1 MSLVKSFVFSGV
13 KRWEKGL
20 FGTTRSLFVFIC
32 TSQCGSVQPVHFALC
47 LGSPGQRKQCFPFGF
62 HQGWG
67 CSVEAKVVR
76 AIVPEADTCR
86 YCRGKGH

>member
-13 KRWEKGL
+13 KRWEKVL
-20 FGTTRSLFVFIC
+20 FGTTRSLFVCVC
-32 TSQCGSVQPVHFALC
+32 TFECGSAQPVHFALC
-47 LGSPGQRKQCFPFGF
+47 LGSPGQRKQGF

-67 CSVEAKVVR
+67 CSVEAKAVR
-76 AIVPEADTCR
+76 AIVSEADTCR